1 MSQGL
6 HGLQAIG
13 GMGERVNEKYV
24 QQFATLFQKII
35 VNENVLIIIVNQC
48 FNFFN
53 FIIIYR

>member
-13 GMGERVNEKYV
+13 GMGERINEKYV

-53 FIIIYR
+53 FIII